1 MKFKTPRAFFS
12 SPLAAIRNKP
22 SQLAKQQTITF
33 FLYSFALVTGLL
45 INLCG
50 FSGPQKMLTLVLN
63 SVFMGITLLL
73 ILAYKTGR
81 ISLPHAFCAMTV
93 VAQLFTCNEMIL
105 CALSPSEYRLMLI
118 VGNMT
123 LLAVNV
129 MFSLIAYLRRI
140 PYVLG
145 GMGMVTYIV
154 CMFITGNTTL
164 KNFCILYM
172 VLFLIVTVLGN
183 LLVKN
188 IQRLGEENSTLKRE
202 EEEILRVLKMEK
214 EQVRAYVRLAK
225 QRHGTVETNNL
236 LEMLGAEAQN
246 NVIHNVKEAIT
257 AKEMEQYHLSEVF
270 PELTPSEI
278 EICRLVILG
287 KTLKEVCEILG
298 KSESNITCQRS
309 NIRKKIGLKPSDNLR
324 QVLTTQFEKNGKN
337 PS

>member
-12 SPLAAIRNKP
+12 SPLAAIQNET

-50 FSGPQKMLTLVLN
+50 FSGPQKMLALVLN

-105 CALSPSEYRLMLI
+105 CALSPSEYSLMLI
-118 VGNMT
+118 IGNMT

-129 MFSLIAYLRRI
+129 MFSLIAYLRHI

-145 GMGMVTYIV
+145 GMSMATYMA
-154 CMFITGNTTL
+154 CMFITGNTAL

-183 LLVKN
+183 LLVRN
-188 IQRLGEENSTLKRE
+188 IQRLDEENSALKRE

-225 QRHGTVETNNL
+225 QRYGTVETNNL
-236 LEMLGAEAQN
+236 LGMLGDEARN
-246 NVIHNVKEAIT
+246 NVIHNVKEAVT
-257 AKEMEQYHLSEVF
+257 AKKMEQYHLSELL

-324 QVLTTQFEKNGKN
+324 QVLTARLEATGKN